1 MGFDILSLMFS
12 MMANIGMAG
21 QYAPAPQSH
30 MAIFRGP
37 MNPSSITRAT
47 TPFFHVI
54 AGLV

>member
-1 MGFDILSLMFS
+1 MSLMFS

>member
-1 MGFDILSLMFS
+1 
-12 MMANIGMAG
+12 MAG
-21 QYAPAPQSH
+21 QYAPAPQSY

-54 AGLV
+54 AGLVWAPFDIVTVTAEQRGL